1 MVVLLRS
8 GAGGEDSAGAAGTDR
23 SGRVAQLEEAP
34 RIKRVLDTVRVRD
47 RDSRGGRVQPDQ
59 HRRAPRAAGVSGVL
73 RYCRGRGEVD
83 VDGGRQVSMDS
94 WRVAGVDDGLVGVK
108 P

>member
-8 GAGGEDSAGAAGTDR
+8 GAGGEDSTGAAGADR

-34 RIKRVLDTVRVRD
+34 GIKRVLDSVRVRD

-59 HRRAPRAAGVSGVL
+59 HRRAPRAASVSGVL
-73 RYCRGRGEVD
+73 RYCGGGGEMD
-83 VDGGRQVSMDS
+83 VDFGRQSSMDS
-94 WRVAGVDDGLVGVK
+94 WRVTGVDDGV
-108 P
+108 